1 MKKPLRYMLSLVLML
16 ALMLSMG
23 TAAFADKTD
32 SGLPVEYVS
41 YGVGLSDAP
50 GVDKHGLGDDDIT
63 IDGVSWRTDTTEDAL
78 HVHVLDLAA
87 AKLLRCCADE
97 AKELGLD
104 YAKLYIENGLI
115 YVKEDVP
122 AEEAG
127 GLKEK
132 LDELTRA
139 AVIGLV
145 SGDAFDVGNGGEAKL
160 QVKIATFVTL
170 AQETEAAKSGLD
182 VKGIGVVK
190 GGDSYW
196 DTTIDNA
203 ATLEKGMNEVDK
215 IERTTVF
222 IIYGGY
228 TDYDLEADNYSNNA
242 QPTGNN
248 NDYVKRTY
256 KEGWVGIANDKGD
269 DSKYYI
275 KVVGLGSNG
284 SSKYVEVKNLTELD
298 SSKLDP
304 NDPNSFNGWLID
316 IITGDYG
323 ENEVADKI
331 IISTDGTDDGIV
343 MTIDLKDGTA
353 TKDEIYG
360 ADGKLSENTPTDYKD
375 PTRVDEESYMSYEP
389 KEDKDIEA
397 GVSAD
402 TANVTVR
409 DTVTAYDPDATPVDR
424 PSDNPPVNPSVD
436 PNPDSEIPVIS

>member
-50 GVDKHGLGDDDIT
+50 GVDKHGLSDDDIT
-63 IDGVSWRTDTTEDAL
+63 IDGVSWRTDTTEEAL

-87 AKLLRCCADE
+87 AKLLRCCTDE
-97 AKELGLD
+97 ARELGLD

-115 YVKEDVP
+115 HVKEDVP
-122 AEEAG
+122 AEEAAE
-127 GLKEK
+127 LKGK
-132 LDELTRA
+132 LDKLTRA

-182 VKGIGVVK
+182 VKGIGV
-190 GGDSYW
+190 GY
-196 DTTIDNA
+196 DTEATISEGKDA
-203 ATLEKGMNEVDK
+203 VSQ

-222 IIYGGY
+222 IFYGGY
-228 TDYDLEADNYSNNA
+228 TYYDSGLECWNIESYND
-242 QPTGNN
+242 QPTGNG
-248 NDYVKRTY
+248 NDFETRSNKI
-256 KEGWVGIANDKGD
+256 GGVGIANAEGD

-275 KVVGLGSNG
+275 KVVGLGGNG
-284 SSKYVEVKNLTELD
+284 SSEYVEVKNLAELD
-298 SSKLDP
+298 PSTLNPEKP
-304 NDPNSFNGWLID
+304 NFDGWLVD
-316 IITGDYG
+316 IITGEPG
-323 ENEVADKI
+323 ENEVVDKI
-331 IISTDGTDDGIV
+331 IVSTDGTDDGIV

-353 TKDEIYG
+353 TQDEIYDENG
-360 ADGKLSENTPTDYKD
+360 LKATPPDGYKPGELD
-375 PTRVDEESYMSYEP
+375 KEGEKATYEP
-389 KEDKDIEA
+389 AVGKDIEV
-397 GVSAD
+397 GP
-402 TANVTVR
+402 TGENVTVR
-409 DTVTAYDPDATPVDR
+409 DTVTAENPNPGDSEIEPPDEG